1 MLFQNE
7 RQLVDK
13 DFPDV
18 ECTDDLISGTCSG
31 DQDRYLGSIFEA
43 YKFRVSCFNQYHFI
57 VNDYFF
63 FSSYIKLKTIFKN
76 IKELATMLKL
86 PETSIL
92 KEEILQTQVCGLR
105 QQQVKVENRERGT
118 SVAPLCSSW
127 DTGRVAPFVGFLIIM
142 FQIDEI
148 FELVFLTD
156 KKFVCPHCWNI
167 FFNLS

>member
-18 ECTDDLISGTCSG
+18 ECTDDLTSGTCSG

-105 QQQVKVENRERGT
+105 LQQVKVENRERGT
-118 SVAPLCSSW
+118 LLIDQNFSGATLFQLGYW
-127 DTGRVAPFVGFLIIM
+127 QRHLLGF
-142 FQIDEI
+142 
-148 FELVFLTD
+148 
-156 KKFVCPHCWNI
+156 
-167 FFNLS
+167 

>member
-18 ECTDDLISGTCSG
+18 ECTDDLTSGTCSG

-105 QQQVKVENRERGT
+105 LQQVKVENRERGT
-118 SVAPLCSSW
+118 LLMDQNFSGAKAPLCSSW
-127 DTGRVAPFVGFLIIM
+127 DTGRVAPLFGYV
-142 FQIDEI
+142 
-148 FELVFLTD
+148 
-156 KKFVCPHCWNI
+156 
-167 FFNLS
+167 